1 MMCTKVIW
9 GQNSSL
15 TERFASPEVPNRE
28 IKWIREGEDIL
39 CGGHVNGSEETI
51 SDLFFILHLRGI
63 VSQGWHPPRPVAR
76 HTVHEMC

>member
-28 IKWIREGEDIL
+28 IKWRGYSPWRSRKWVGRDNIG
-39 CGGHVNGSEETI
+39 
-51 SDLFFILHLRGI
+51 FIFYLT
-63 VSQGWHPPRPVAR
+63 SPW
-76 HTVHEMC
+76 